1 MPKEHRERKEKKIQ
15 KEKETG
21 PRKFRKDLDKWE
33 QSSIAR
39 HFAYAALFA
48 LVIAGIICLVIFL
61 LERAGAMQP
70 LVLWMVPGLNAPE
83 SAIVTV
89 ILLLTGIF
97 ALVFIIG
104 VILSLLAARKGE
116 K

>member
-1 MPKEHRERKEKKIQ
+1 MPKEHRERKEKKAQ

-33 QSSIAR
+33 RQPIAR

-48 LVIAGIICLVIFL
+48 LVIAGIICLIIFI

-70 LVLWMVPGLNAPE
+70 LVLWQFPGLNIPE
-83 SAIVTV
+83 DAIMTV
-89 ILLLTGIF
+89 ILLLAGIF
-97 ALVFIIG
+97 AIVFVIG
-104 VILSLLAARKGE
+104 IILSLLAARKGE
-116 K
+116 Q